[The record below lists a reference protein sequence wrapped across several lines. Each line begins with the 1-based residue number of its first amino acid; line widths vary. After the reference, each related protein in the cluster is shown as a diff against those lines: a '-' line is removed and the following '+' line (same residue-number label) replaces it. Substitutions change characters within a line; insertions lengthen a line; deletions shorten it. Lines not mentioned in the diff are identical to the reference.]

1 MLEIENIT
9 KRFGGLV
16 AIDNVSFNIKKNEIV
31 GLIGPNGAGKTTL
44 LSIITGFLKPTSGK
58 IFWEGKNITGYPPY
72 LLAKLGLIRTFQ
84 NTSVFS
90 NLTVFQNI
98 EIATHI
104 NKKKEDT
111 VYKILKELELE
122 RYSETLAK
130 SLPYGIQRRLE
141 IAIALAANPKMLLL
155 DEPAAGMTPEE
166 TYQLINILRNIKSNR
181 EIGLI
186 IIDHNMKFVAN
197 ICKRIIVLHQGRK
210 IAEGKPEEIL
220 NKEEVIEV
228 YLGRRFQKN
237 ATD

>member
-1 MLEIENIT
+1 LLEIENIT

-122 RYSETLAK
+122 RYSEALAK